1 MQREAAALAP
11 HLGQPPLTQEES
23 GVLGSLRGALQG
35 GVGGWVSRIAP
46 VGLAGRG

>member
-11 HLGQPPLTQEES
+11 HLAQAPSGQAEG
-23 GVLGSLRGALQG
+23 GVLGSLRGALQS
-35 GVGGWVSRIAP
+35 GVGGWVSRVAP